1 MSLFEWLE
9 STVIA
14 RSVGESL
21 MFTASLS
28 AVHILGF
35 TLVMGSA
42 LLLNLRL
49 LNLVLPQRALIEVT
63 RPASRAVAF
72 GLTISISTGVLLFS
86 TRAMSAIQN
95 NTFQMKMLLLLAAV
109 VFHFVIQR
117 RVTQRPQSGVFA
129 LQMTA
134 VSGLTLWIGLAVAA
148 CWYILF
154 E

>member
-1 MSLFEWLE
+1 MSIFAWLE

-42 LLLNLRL
+42 LLVNLRL
-49 LNLVLPQRALIEVT
+49 LDLVLPQRALIEVT
-63 RPASRAVAF
+63 RPASRAIVL
-72 GLTISISTGVLLFS
+72 GLTISLATGFLLFS

-95 NTFQMKMLLLLAAV
+95 STFQVKMLLLLAAV
-109 VFHFVIQR
+109 VFHFAIQS
-117 RVTQRPQSGVFA
+117 RVTRRPQSSVFT
-129 LQMTA
+129 LRTTA
-134 VSGLTLWIGLAVAA
+134 VSGLALWVGLAVTA